1 MPDEKLTAY
10 RGGKALRRG
19 WTTGSCAAAAS
30 QAAAVLVR
38 GGGLAGGGC
47 AAADRNRA
55 AGDSSA
61 HAGRHHLPPAGR
73 ERAQERERGC
83 LHRPQGRGRRSGHY
97 KRGPHHASVRQIEK
111 GVTIEGGAGV
121 GRITRPGLAMPV
133 GEAAINPGPR
143 QQITDAVHR
152 AAEQNGYGGGFSV
165 TISVEDGEALA
176 AQTYNGHLGIVG
188 GISILGTSGIVE
200 PMSEKALVDTIRLE
214 LDSLYAQGQRIAFL
228 CPGNYGAD
236 FARDTLGLDL
246 ERAVKCSN
254 FIGEAFDHAAY
265 RGYPEIL
272 LVGHAGK
279 LVKMAAGVMNT
290 HSSVADAR
298 QEIFTAHA
306 ALCGAPRE
314 TLEGLM
320 AAISVDACVE
330 LLDEVNL
337 RRSVL
342 SRIGR
347 EMETR
352 IALRMKGQAR
362 VEFIMFTGKY
372 GVLAESAGARALCER

>member
-30 QAAAVLVR
+30 QAAAVLLLTGIAPPEIHLHTPGGITFRLPVENAHRSGSAAVCTVR
-38 GGGLAGGGC
+38 K
-47 AAADRNRA
+47 D
-55 AGDSSA
+55 AGDDPDITN
-61 HAGRHHLPPAGR
+61 GVRIT
-73 ERAQERERGC
+73 
-83 LHRPQGRGRRSGHY
+83 
-97 KRGPHHASVRQIEK
+97 ASVRQIEK

-214 LDSLYAQGQRIAFL
+214 LDSLDR
-228 CPGNYGAD
+228 
-236 FARDTLGLDL
+236 
-246 ERAVKCSN
+246 K
-254 FIGEAFDHAAY
+254 
-265 RGYPEIL
+265 
-272 LVGHAGK
+272 
-279 LVKMAAGVMNT
+279 
-290 HSSVADAR
+290 SV
-298 QEIFTAHA
+298 
-306 ALCGAPRE
+306 
-314 TLEGLM
+314 
-320 AAISVDACVE
+320 V
-330 LLDEVNL
+330 
-337 RRSVL
+337 
-342 SRIGR
+342 
-347 EMETR
+347 
-352 IALRMKGQAR
+352 
-362 VEFIMFTGKY
+362 
-372 GVLAESAGARALCER
+372 

>member
-1 MPDEKLTAY
+1 MADEQLTAY
-10 RGGKALRRG
+10 HGGKALRRG

-30 QAAAVLVR
+30 QAAAVLLLTGIAPPEIHLHTPGGVTFILPVEAAHMDGESAVCTVR
-38 GGGLAGGGC
+38 K
-47 AAADRNRA
+47 DS
-55 AGDSSA
+55 GDDPDITN
-61 HAGRHHLPPAGR
+61 GVRIT
-73 ERAQERERGC
+73 
-83 LHRPQGRGRRSGHY
+83 
-97 KRGPHHASVRQIEK
+97 ASVCRADS
-111 GVTIEGGAGV
+111 GTAIEGGV
-121 GRITRPGLAMPV
+121 GIGRVTRPGLAMPV

-143 QQITDAVHR
+143 AQIKAAVER
-152 AAEQNGYGGGFSV
+152 AAEQNGYHGGFSV

-272 LVGHAGK
+272 LIGHAGK

-306 ALCGAPRE
+306 ALCGAPHD
-314 TLEGLM
+314 TLAGLM
-320 AAISVDACVE
+320 EAISVDACIDR
-330 LLDEVNL
+330 LDEAGL
-337 RRSVL
+337 RGPVL
-342 SRIGR
+342 ARIGK
-347 EMETR
+347 EMEKR
-352 IALRMKGQAR
+352 IALRMKGRAR

-372 GVLAESAGARALCER
+372 GVLAESAGARELCERLKQQ

>member
-30 QAAAVLVR
+30 QAAAVLLLTGIAPPEIHLHTPGGITFCLPVEDAHMSGSAAVCTVR
-38 GGGLAGGGC
+38 K
-47 AAADRNRA
+47 D
-55 AGDSSA
+55 AGDDPDITN
-61 HAGRHHLPPAGR
+61 GVRIT
-73 ERAQERERGC
+73 
-83 LHRPQGRGRRSGHY
+83 
-97 KRGPHHASVRQIEK
+97 ASVRRIEK
-111 GVTIEGGAGV
+111 GVAIEGGAGV

-152 AAEQNGYGGGFSV
+152 AAEQNGYDGGFSV

-337 RRSVL
+337 RQPVL

-362 VEFIMFTGKY
+362 VEFIMFTGKD
-372 GVLAESAGARALCER
+372 GVLAE

>member
-1 MPDEKLTAY
+1 MADEQLTAY
-10 RGGKALRRG
+10 HGGKALRRG

-30 QAAAVLVR
+30 QAAAVLLLTGIAPPEIHLHTPGGVTFTLPVEAAHMDGESAVCTVR
-38 GGGLAGGGC
+38 K
-47 AAADRNRA
+47 DS
-55 AGDSSA
+55 GDDPDITN
-61 HAGRHHLPPAGR
+61 GVRIT
-73 ERAQERERGC
+73 
-83 LHRPQGRGRRSGHY
+83 
-97 KRGPHHASVRQIEK
+97 ASVCRADS
-111 GVTIEGGAGV
+111 GTAIEGGVGV
-121 GRITRPGLAMPV
+121 GRVTRPGLAMPV

-143 QQITDAVHR
+143 AQIKAAVER
-152 AAEQNGYGGGFSV
+152 AAEQNGYNGGFSV

-265 RGYPEIL
+265 RGYPEL
-272 LVGHAGK
+272 LLIGHAGK

-306 ALCGAPRE
+306 ALCGAPHD
-314 TLEGLM
+314 TLAGLM
-320 AAISVDACVE
+320 EAISVDACID
-330 LLDEVNL
+330 LLDEAGL
-337 RRSVL
+337 RGPVL
-342 SRIGR
+342 ARIGK
-347 EMETR
+347 EMEKR
-352 IALRMKGQAR
+352 IALRMKGRAH

-372 GVLAESAGARALCER
+372 GVLAESAGARELCERLKQQ

>member
-30 QAAAVLVR
+30 QAAAVLLLTGIAPPEIHLHTPGGITFCLPVEDAHMSGNAAVCTVR
-38 GGGLAGGGC
+38 K
-47 AAADRNRA
+47 D
-55 AGDSSA
+55 AGDDPDITN
-61 HAGRHHLPPAGR
+61 GVRIT
-73 ERAQERERGC
+73 
-83 LHRPQGRGRRSGHY
+83 
-97 KRGPHHASVRQIEK
+97 ASVRRIEK
-111 GVTIEGGAGV
+111 GVAIEGGAGV

-246 ERAVKCSN
+246 SHKR
-254 FIGEAFDHAAY
+254 
-265 RGYPEIL
+265 
-272 LVGHAGK
+272 
-279 LVKMAAGVMNT
+279 
-290 HSSVADAR
+290 
-298 QEIFTAHA
+298 A
-306 ALCGAPRE
+306 ALWDGPYVRPYG
-314 TLEGLM
+314 T
-320 AAISVDACVE
+320 AAAC
-330 LLDEVNL
+330 DL
-337 RRSVL
+337 R
-342 SRIGR
+342 
-347 EMETR
+347 
-352 IALRMKGQAR
+352 
-362 VEFIMFTGKY
+362 
-372 GVLAESAGARALCER
+372 

>member
-30 QAAAVLVR
+30 QAAAVLLLTGIAPPEIHLHTPGGITFCLPVEDAHMSGNAAVCTVR
-38 GGGLAGGGC
+38 K
-47 AAADRNRA
+47 D
-55 AGDSSA
+55 AGDDPDITN
-61 HAGRHHLPPAGR
+61 GVRIT
-73 ERAQERERGC
+73 
-83 LHRPQGRGRRSGHY
+83 
-97 KRGPHHASVRQIEK
+97 ASVRRIEK

-143 QQITDAVHR
+143 QQIADAVHR
-152 AAEQNGYGGGFSV
+152 AAQQNGYNGGFSV
-165 TISVEDGEALA
+165 TISVKDGEALA

-279 LVKMAAGVMNT
+279 LVKMAA
-290 HSSVADAR
+290 
-298 QEIFTAHA
+298 
-306 ALCGAPRE
+306 
-314 TLEGLM
+314 
-320 AAISVDACVE
+320 ISVDACVE

-337 RRSVL
+337 RQPVL

-372 GVLAESAGARALCER
+372 GVLAESAGARALCERLKLQ

>member
-1 MPDEKLTAY
+1 MDEQYTAFH
-10 RGGKALRRG
+10 GGKALRRG

-30 QAAAVLVR
+30 QAAAVLLLT
-38 GGGLAGGGC
+38 GIAPPEI
-47 AAADRNRA
+47 
-55 AGDSSA
+55 
-61 HAGRHHLPPAGR
+61 HLHTPG
-73 ERAQERERGC
+73 
-83 LHRPQGRGRRSGHY
+83 
-97 KRGPHHASVRQIEK
+97 
-111 GVTIEGGAGV
+111 GVTFRLPVEDAHMDGEAACCTVRKDSGDDPDITNGVRVTAAVRRAESGVAIEGGAGV
-121 GRITRPGLAMPV
+121 GRMTRPGLAMPV

-143 QQITDAVHR
+143 AQIR
-152 AAEQNGYGGGFSV
+152 AAVERAAQENGYAGGFAV

-279 LVKMAAGVMNT
+279 LVKIAAGVMNT

-306 ALCGAPRE
+306 ALCGAPHD
-314 TLEGLM
+314 TLAGLM
-320 AAISVDACVE
+320 DAISVDACID
-330 LLDEVNL
+330 LLDEAGL
-337 RRSVL
+337 REPVL
-342 SRIGR
+342 ARIGK
-347 EMETR
+347 EMEKR

-372 GVLAESAGARALCER
+372 GVLAQSAGARALCERLKQQ